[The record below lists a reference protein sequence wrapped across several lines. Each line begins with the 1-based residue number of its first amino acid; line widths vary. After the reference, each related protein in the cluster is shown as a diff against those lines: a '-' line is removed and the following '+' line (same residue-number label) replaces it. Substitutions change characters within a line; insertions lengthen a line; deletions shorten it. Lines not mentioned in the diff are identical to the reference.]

1 VDRAAGGFPQH
12 RSRVLSIAI
21 LVVLAIG
28 ATAGF
33 RYYLWPA
40 NEPESGSLGRLARI
54 VGTHR
59 LTRAR
64 LTGGFAYARCQFD
77 SSAGRL
83 VYGLV
88 CDGPGLKSRGA
99 NEGLRKFAAEMRIGS
114 VNGSP
119 PDEHTAGV
127 WDLVSGNFDD
137 AVTHLRDV
145 VRREPSN
152 ARALNDLAVSLTGF
166 AQHHDDPSAL
176 VDAFVA
182 ADSAVR
188 IDSTLKEARF
198 THALLLEK
206 LYLRA
211 DAIEAWNRYLR
222 LDGKS
227 RWADEA
233 RDRLASLQ
241 PKADKIKQNQE
252 RLRRAVAVSDTTTI
266 RSIVADNPSD
276 VRMVMATELGNWG
289 AKFGGLDSV
298 DARAHLDFA
307 RAIAGPLQAA
317 TGDAL
322 VADAIVVIDRALAER
337 DTTRARALA
346 QGHASLAKGIDLFNG
361 PGPRKATAELS
372 NARKL
377 LATGASPMAGWAMLY
392 AARAQALSLPD
403 TALAWLI
410 AIRDSA
416 PSRYP
421 ALRSVAAQYKGY
433 LYDLRAD
440 HMHMIAAYDSAVSE
454 NQRTREPGVAL
465 RAGSWLAQAEDAL
478 RGAKAAW
485 RTRYATLAA
494 TPRYPLSYREM
505 YTVFDYAGT
514 ATANEAPRL
523 SLRYCDESVRIAG
536 QVQDMGILTYALRR
550 RADLLARIG
559 QSKRAAAD
567 IAAAFAAANR
577 EPDSARRKGLIIDA
591 TLASARIKLRSDPA
605 AAATDLRRVVEDYK
619 ATKYAKGLSS
629 AYLYLAQS
637 RAATGA
643 IDSARSAFDSATA
656 LMQQQRA
663 SIAAYTERATFL
675 DGARSVIDQTVAF
688 RADHDATSA
697 FEYFEG
703 NRARVL
709 LEQLSNARGQAVE
722 QRPVLAALQSRLTK
736 NDIVISYAVL
746 PRELLVWIITRNRFV
761 QHRVPVS
768 ASELEDLVDRFHQSL
783 LNESGQPDGVVS
795 ERLYRVL
802 ADSANRLQPGANLI
816 VIPDRWLHFVPF
828 VALRDPSTG
837 RFLVRD
843 HAVSYAPSATLLL
856 SNLTHP
862 PQRFSRSARVLAIG
876 NPAFDQRAFR
886 LPPLPASEVEARRI
900 ASLYDDQN
908 PLTGRDATDTALERM
923 APNFD
928 ILHFAG
934 HAVVARDVPQLSHL
948 VLASDGRSDGAVF
961 STDIAQWHL
970 SRTRL
975 VILSGCNT
983 ADGTLSA
990 TEGASSLARAFFAAG
1005 VQSVVSSLWAIDDE
1019 DTADFFIAFHRRL
1032 AEGDSPSV
1040 ALRETQIKWLGD
1052 DRAPAHP
1059 VRSWAAF
1066 QLFGG

>member
-1 VDRAAGGFPQH
+1 MRVRAQSDSA
-12 RSRVLSIAI
+12 
-21 LVVLAIG
+21 
-28 ATAGF
+28 
-33 RYYLWPA
+33 
-40 NEPESGSLGRLARI
+40 SLDA
-54 VGTHR
+54 
-59 LTRAR
+59 
-64 LTGGFAYARCQFD
+64 
-77 SSAGRL
+77 
-83 VYGLV
+83 
-88 CDGPGLKSRGA
+88 
-99 NEGLRKFAAEMRIGS
+99 
-114 VNGSP
+114 
-119 PDEHTAGV
+119 HTAGV
-127 WDLVSGNFDD
+127 WDLIWGRIDE
-137 AVTHLRDV
+137 AVVDLREA
-145 VRREPSN
+145 VRHEPLN
-152 ARALNDLAVSLTGF
+152 ARAFNDLAVSLTGF
-166 AQHHDDPSAL
+166 AEHHDDPSAL

-198 THALLLEK
+198 THALLLER
-206 LYLRA
+206 LFLRT
-211 DAIEAWNRYLR
+211 DAIDAWNRYLR
-222 LDGKS
+222 LDGRS

-233 RDRLASLQ
+233 REHLASLQ
-241 PKADKIKQNQE
+241 PKAQKIKQNQE
-252 RLRRAVAVSDTTTI
+252 RLRRALAVSDTTTI

-276 VRMVMATELGNWG
+276 VRIIMVTQLGDWG
-289 AKFGGLDSV
+289 ATFDRDS
-298 DARAHLDFA
+298 ARARADLDFA

-337 DTTRARALA
+337 DTTRTRALA

-361 PGPRKATAELS
+361 PGPRKATAEFL

-377 LATGASPMAGWAMLY
+377 LATGASPMGGWALLY
-392 AARAQALSLPD
+392 AARAQILVLPD

-416 PSRYP
+416 PPRYP
-421 ALRSVAAQYKGY
+421 TLRSVAAQYKGF

-465 RAGSWLAQAEDAL
+465 RAGSWLAEAEDAL
-478 RGAKAAW
+478 RGEKAAW

-494 TPRYPLSYREM
+494 TPRYPLSYREK
-505 YTVFDYAGT
+505 YTVFDYAGK
-514 ATANEAPRL
+514 ATANDAPRL

-536 QVQDMGILTYALRR
+536 QMQDIAILTYALRR
-550 RADLLARIG
+550 RAELWAGIG

-567 IAAAFAAANR
+567 IAAAFNAANR
-577 EPDSARRKGLIIDA
+577 EPDSARRKALTTD
-591 TLASARIKLRSDPA
+591 LALSSARIKLSSEPTA
-605 AAATDLRRVVEDYK
+605 ASADLRSVIEVYK

-656 LMQQQRA
+656 LMQRERA
-663 SIAAYTERATFL
+663 SIAAYTERASFL
-675 DGARSVIDQTVAF
+675 DAARSVIDQTVAF
-688 RADHDATSA
+688 HADHDARSA

-709 LEQLSNARGQAVE
+709 LDQLANAHGQAAE
-722 QRPVLAALQSRLTK
+722 QRPVLAALQNRLTK

-746 PRELLVWIITRNRFV
+746 PRELLVWIITRKRFV
-761 QHRVPVS
+761 QHRVQVS

-783 LNESGQPDGVVS
+783 LNESGQPDAVVS
-795 ERLYRVL
+795 ERLYRML

-843 HAVSYAPSATLLL
+843 HAVSYAPNATLLL
-856 SNLTHP
+856 SSLAHP
-862 PQRFSRSARVLAIG
+862 RQRFSRSARVLAIG
-876 NPAFDQRAFR
+876 NPAFDQRAFQ
-886 LPPLPASEVEARRI
+886 LPPIPASEVEARRI
-900 ASLYDDQN
+900 ASLYADQN
-908 PLTGRDATDTALERM
+908 LLTGRDATDTALERM

-934 HAVVARDVPQLSHL
+934 HAVVARDVRLSHL

-961 STDIAQWHL
+961 STDIAQWNL

-1005 VQSVVSSLWAIDDE
+1005 VRSVVSSLWAIDDE

-1040 ALRETQIKWLGD
+1040 ALRETQIEWLGD
-1052 DRAPAHP
+1052 QRAPAHP

-1066 QLFGG
+1066 QLFGGW